1 MGKSPLCF
9 VRTLA
14 LMLSLPHSRRFSP
27 SPSFPLSLCNHSR
40 GQSGCGIPLIRS
52 HMCAHMHKQAH
63 PHRHTALGRNVRAL
77 LLALKPPPA
86 MDRDPSVERDE
97 DSGKEVGM
105 RPNERGWQS
114 PQEEGRERELSR
126 ADTWRGGWCP
136 HKSRKGRRQTPKRE
150 SRCWGQQNGRQI
162 AGRGF

>member
-1 MGKSPLCF
+1 
-9 VRTLA
+9 
-14 LMLSLPHSRRFSP
+14 
-27 SPSFPLSLCNHSR
+27 
-40 GQSGCGIPLIRS
+40 
-52 HMCAHMHKQAH
+52 MHKQAH

-86 MDRDPSVERDE
+86 MDRDPSVERDK

-136 HKSRKGRRQTPKRE
+136 HKSRKGRRQTDTQEGESVLGAADPQTDSRE
-150 SRCWGQQNGRQI
+150 RFLARGQR
-162 AGRGF
+162 ARERS